1 MVIMITKMI
10 NKTHITW
17 FQVSWT
23 VSASV
28 PSLAYSLNI
37 CQFRASARPHISQT
51 IRICIRPT
59 LVRLSIIE
67 TFNWWKNYFFLFF
80 FTLALCTCCRRA
92 LSGDSASSFTQNAL
106 MSETYSSYTCSKTT
120 EILCSLIRTA
130 VTFVTCVSV
139 GGCACVSAHCH
150 RHCCKV
156 FLFFHYDGASHP
168 QKPLDGR
175 RRGWGGGGGRDWGR
189 IARPSAP
196 TGRKDWRD
204 RTSWAATCRQKP

>member
-1 MVIMITKMI
+1 MVIVITKMI
-10 NKTHITW
+10 NKTHTHNLISSQLDW
-17 FQVSWT
+17 
-23 VSASV
+23 SASV

-37 CQFRASARPHISQT
+37 CQLRASARPHISQT
-51 IRICIRPT
+51 IRIRIRPT
-59 LVRLSIIE
+59 LVRLSVIE
-67 TFNWWKNYFFLFF
+67 TFNWWKNGVFYFI
-80 FTLALCTCCRRA
+80 FTLALCTCCRQA

-156 FLFFHYDGASHP
+156 FLFFHGASHP

-175 RRGWGGGGGRDWGR
+175 RRG
-189 IARPSAP
+189 
-196 TGRKDWRD
+196 
-204 RTSWAATCRQKP
+204 